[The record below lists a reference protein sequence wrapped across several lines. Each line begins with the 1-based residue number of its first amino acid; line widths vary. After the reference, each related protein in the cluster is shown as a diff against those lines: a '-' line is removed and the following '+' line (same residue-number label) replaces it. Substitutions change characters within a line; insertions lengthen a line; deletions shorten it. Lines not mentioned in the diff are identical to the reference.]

1 MEGASRTAIVTAQFR
16 AAHALVD
23 RDPIFQDRFAL
34 ALAGCSAAEVTEFLA
49 ANAPDSCAHVVR
61 LFVCQRS
68 RFVEQEVARAVGSG
82 VDQYVDL
89 GAGLNS
95 FAWRRPEL
103 LAGLVLFEV
112 DHPATQAWKRGR
124 LLALGLDCPPNL
136 RFVGVDLR
144 AAGTLGERLTAAGFD
159 PARASVWSWLGVI
172 QYLPL
177 AAVGS
182 TLGAVAGL
190 AAPGS
195 RLVASYGVPDELM
208 DPALVE
214 FTELT
219 RVFTARIG
227 EPRITWFAPGEM
239 AAVARAAGWSR
250 VRSVVRRRWRP
261 GLPDG
266 PTGWSPCGPSGCSSP
281 RPDLRMRCLR
291 PWTRFRKG
299 APSRVHG
306 REQAARAALCGPDYV
321 GRIGGVPGPV
331 RGREALKQLV
341 AAYFAAFDV
350 DDTPEFLVAEDDMV
364 VT

>member
-82 VDQYVDL
+82 
-89 GAGLNS
+89 
-95 FAWRRPEL
+95 
-103 LAGLVLFEV
+103 V

-208 DPALVE
+208 EPALVE

-227 EPRITWFAPGEM
+227 EPRITWVAPGEM
-239 AAVARAAGWSR
+239 EAVARAAGWPR
-250 VRSVVRRRWRP
+250 VRSVIRRRWGH

-291 PWTRFRKG
+291 PRTRFRKG
-299 APSRVHG
+299 APSRVH
-306 REQAARAALCGPDYV
+306 
-321 GRIGGVPGPV
+321 
-331 RGREALKQLV
+331 
-341 AAYFAAFDV
+341 
-350 DDTPEFLVAEDDMV
+350 
-364 VT
+364 